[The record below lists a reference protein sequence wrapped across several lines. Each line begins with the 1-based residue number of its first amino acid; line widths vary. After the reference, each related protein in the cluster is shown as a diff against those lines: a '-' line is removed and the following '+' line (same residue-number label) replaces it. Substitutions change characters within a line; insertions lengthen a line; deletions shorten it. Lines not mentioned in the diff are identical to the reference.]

1 MYHLMTKTK
10 FNLYFLILQYMI
22 DSCLAVKQKVVK
34 LPYGIHMT
42 LIFKVAQVSLE
53 GEESKHTFMRFT
65 TETLGQLHITTTN
78 MPTPQKTG
86 SVKRLSDQKVQEVR
100 EKQEADKSAKKE
112 IGSSSHKAEKGK
124 PTPAPEVFAHVA
136 EHARELVEASTQ
148 QFEAMMARRS
158 VDKVRE
164 TTDGRQKVET
174 TLSQG
179 VEAPSED
186 IRVEENTEQHA

>member
-1 MYHLMTKTK
+1 MHLTPIFEVAGISFEKEKGDNTFIKLTAKT
-10 FNLYFLILQYMI
+10 I
-22 DSCLAVKQKVVK
+22 S
-34 LPYGIHMT
+34 
-42 LIFKVAQVSLE
+42 
-53 GEESKHTFMRFT
+53 
-65 TETLGQLHITTTN
+65 QLHITTTN

-148 QFEAMMARRS
+148 QFEAMMA
-158 VDKVRE
+158 
-164 TTDGRQKVET
+164 T
-174 TLSQG
+174 
-179 VEAPSED
+179 
-186 IRVEENTEQHA
+186 